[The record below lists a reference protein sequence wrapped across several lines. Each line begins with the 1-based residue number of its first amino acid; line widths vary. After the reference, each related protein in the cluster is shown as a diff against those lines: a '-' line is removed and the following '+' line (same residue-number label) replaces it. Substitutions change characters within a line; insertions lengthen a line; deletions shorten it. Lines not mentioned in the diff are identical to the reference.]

1 MSDKTTERKAVFTR
15 RQILKSVPLGI
26 AAAAVGAVSG
36 RALAGFVRRKRTT
49 PDLPEDSIFAPDKS
63 RYPRA

>member
-1 MSDKTTERKAVFTR
+1 MDDKAAGREKGLTR
-15 RQILKSVPLGI
+15 RQILKGVPLGI
-26 AAAAVGAVSG
+26 AAAAVAGFVSG
-36 RALAGFVRRKRTT
+36 RAVSGLVRRGKM

>member
-1 MSDKTTERKAVFTR
+1 MSDKTAERKTVFTR

-36 RALAGFVRRKRTT
+36 RALAGFVRRKRA
-49 PDLPEDSIFAPDKS
+49 PELPEDSIFAPDKS

>member
-1 MSDKTTERKAVFTR
+1 MSDKAEREKGFTR
-15 RQILKSVPLGI
+15 RQILKSVPFGL

-36 RALAGFVRRKRTT
+36 RAAAGFGRRRKRTA
-49 PDLPEDSIFAPDKS
+49 PDFPEDSIFAPDKS